1 MPSNHLNICHP
12 LLPLPSMFSSI
23 RVFSNES
30 ALHIRWPKY
39 WNFSFSISPFNEY
52 SGLISFRIDC
62 FDLLAVQGTLK
73 SLLQHHTSKASILQ
87 HSAFL
92 MVQLTSVH
100 DSWTL
105 MLKRNGDNSVV
116 LEVAPKYYILD
127 SSVEYEG
134 YSISSRIFL
143 PTVIDICSS
152 ALNLLIPVNFSSLI
166 LKVSTILHLLL
177 DHIQFTLIHGPN
189 IPGSYAILDRKIAI
203 FTASDFTLATRYV
216 SSCT

>member
-1 MPSNHLNICHP
+1 MSWLFTSGGQSIGTSASASVLPINNQGWFP
-12 LLPLPSMFSSI
+12 LGLTSLISLQSRRLS
-23 RVFSNES
+23 RVFSS
-30 ALHIRWPKY
+30 TTLQKHQF
-39 WNFSFSISPFNEY
+39 FSTQPSLWSNSHLYMTTGPW
-52 SGLISFRIDC
+52 C
-62 FDLLAVQGTLK
+62 WKGTE
-73 SLLQHHTSKASILQ
+73 II
-87 HSAFL
+87 
-92 MVQLTSVH
+92 
-100 DSWTL
+100 
-105 MLKRNGDNSVV
+105 VV